1 MAGADMVL
9 QLLNLVVK
17 ALKWG
22 GGLYAAFGLIQL
34 IQGLKNQNSGD
45 TNSGIWTLV
54 GGAVICAVGMML
66 PSMIG

>member
-1 MAGADMVL
+1 MAGADTVL
-9 QLLNLVVK
+9 QLLNLVAT

-22 GGLYAAFGLIQL
+22 GSLYAAFGLIQL

>member
-1 MAGADMVL
+1 MAGADTVL
-9 QLLNLVVK
+9 QLLDLVVT

>member
-1 MAGADMVL
+1 MAGADTVL
-9 QLLNLVVK
+9 QLLNLVVT